1 MKNKLIQLLITFLLA
16 FSAVSLKAQTV
27 FDVEMVFFKRIG
39 DLHFTGQQEPIT
51 LDETEVSEYLLAG
64 SESLLPEGYA
74 LLARNERTLEGVYRR
89 LRSSPV
95 MRPLLHIGWRQEL
108 KNKNETPWLTF
119 SLQDEPEQEGLE
131 GFQGVIRLSRNQGL
145 LLESRTIGYKEI
157 PDSPSRKTEAI
168 DTNQD
173 AELLDLPFETESE
186 QVPTENDAVNAA
198 KEEVTVQDL
207 QMPDQLSGFFEMSE
221 TIKVKLGKLYYID
234 HPTMGLLVKVTP
246 YQASLEEQESLN

>member
-1 MKNKLIQLLITFLLA
+1 MKNKLIQLLTTSLLA

-39 DLHFTGQQEPIT
+39 DVHFTGQQEPIT
-51 LDETEVSEYLLAG
+51 LDVDEVSQYLLTDA
-64 SESLLPEGYA
+64 ESVLPEGYA
-74 LLARNERTLEGVYRR
+74 LLARNESTLEGVYRR
-89 LRSSPV
+89 LRSSPD

-119 SLQDEPEQEGLE
+119 SLQDDPEQQGLE

-145 LLESRTIGYKEI
+145 LLESRTIGYKE
-157 PDSPSRKTEAI
+157 SPQHPTSQPETTE
-168 DTNQD
+168 NN
-173 AELLDLPFETESE
+173 AERLALPFVTESE
-186 QVPTENDAVNAA
+186 QKRTETTDISTADAVAQN
-198 KEEVTVQDL
+198 L
-207 QMPDQLSGFFEMSE
+207 QIPDQLSGFFEMSE